1 MIATNIHDY
10 SVMPG
15 LPEKLKVLI
24 GSTLDIIRE
33 RPDDGRYDINGD
45 NAFVLISSPET
56 EPEQQRQAEYHG
68 RYLDVQILLE
78 GAEKLGYGLTLA
90 AQDPQRN
97 QLETQDIAF
106 CEKIANEQFLTFEPG
121 NLVVFFPREYHR
133 PLCAIDGQGK
143 RIKKAVLKVNM
154 DFIR

>member
-10 SVMPG
+10 SLMPG
-15 LPEKLKVLI
+15 FPEKLKTCI
-24 GSTLDIIRE
+24 GSALDIIRE
-33 RPDDGRYDINGD
+33 MPDDGRHDIHGD
-45 NAFVLISSPET
+45 NAFVLVSSPQT
-56 EPEQQRQAEYHG
+56 EPQEQRQAEYHC

-90 AQDPQRN
+90 TEDPQDN
-97 QLETQDIAF
+97 QLKTQDIAF
-106 CEKIANEQFLTFEPG
+106 CRDIPSEQFLTFEPG

-133 PLCAIDGQGK
+133 PLCAVNGPGQ

-154 DFIR
+154 DFLR